1 MHCKDREGRIIH
13 KDNGQDNFL
22 KGLYGTVLGRKFLK
36 ILINPTIS
44 KLGGAVLSTKLSSLL
59 VKPFIK
65 ANNIDMSDYTERAYV
80 SFNDFFTRDL
90 KPGKRFINRDKE
102 VLISP
107 SDGRVS
113 VYEIDDN
120 MTFNI
125 KDSYYTIE
133 SLTHSKKAANYYKGG
148 TCVIIRLCVDNYHR
162 YCYIDN
168 GYKTTNKFIEGVLHT
183 VNPVACEYYDIY
195 KENSRECSL
204 LHTENFGKVMQI
216 EVGALMVGKIVN
228 YDQVA
233 CIHRGDEKGKFEFGG
248 STIVLLFKKDTVDID
263 DDLIV
268 NTKNGYETAVKMG
281 ERIGKQ
287 IFS

>member
-65 ANNIDMSDYTERAYV
+65 ANNIDMSDYTEHAYA

-263 DDLIV
+263 DDLIE

>member
-65 ANNIDMSDYTERAYV
+65 TNNIDMSDYTERAYV

-263 DDLIV
+263 DDLIE

>member
-65 ANNIDMSDYTERAYV
+65 ANNIDMSDYTERAYA

-168 GYKTTNKFIEGVLHT
+168 GYKTTNKFIPGVLHT

-263 DDLIV
+263 DDLIE

>member
-65 ANNIDMSDYTERAYV
+65 ANNIDMSDYTERAYA

-263 DDLIV
+263 DDLIE

>member
-65 ANNIDMSDYTERAYV
+65 VNNIDMSDYTERAYA

-263 DDLIV
+263 DDLIE

>member
-1 MHCKDREGRIIH
+1 MHCKDREGRIVH

-22 KGLYGTVLGRKFLK
+22 KNLYGTSIGRKFLK
-36 ILINPTIS
+36 ILVNPCIS
-44 KLGGAVLSTKLSSLL
+44 KLGGAFLSTKLSSLL

-65 ANNIDMSDYTERAYV
+65 ANNIDMSDYTERAYA

-125 KDSYYTIE
+125 KDSYYTVE

-168 GYKTTNKFIEGVLHT
+168 GYKTTNKYIPGVLHT

-228 YDQVA
+228 YDEVA

-248 STIVLLFKKDTVDID
+248 STIVLLFKKDSVEID
-263 DDLIV
+263 DDLIE

-287 IFS
+287 LFS

>member
-263 DDLIV
+263 DDLIE
-268 NTKNGYETAVKMG
+268 NTKNGFETAVKMG

>member
-65 ANNIDMSDYTERAYV
+65 ANNIDMSDYTERAYA

-148 TCVIIRLCVDNYHR
+148 TCVIIRFCVDNYHR
-162 YCYIDN
+162 FCYIDN
-168 GYKTTNKFIEGVLHT
+168 GYKPTNKFIEGVLHT

-233 CIHRGDEKGKFEFGG
+233 CILRGDEKGKFEFGG

-263 DDLIV
+263 DDLIE

-287 IFS
+287 LFS

>member
-1 MHCKDREGRIIH
+1 MHCKNREGKIVH

-22 KGLYGTVLGRKFLK
+22 KNLYGTSIGRKFLK
-36 ILINPTIS
+36 ILINPCIS
-44 KLGGAVLSTKLSSLL
+44 KLGGAFLSTKLSSLL

-65 ANNIDMSDYTERAYV
+65 ANNIDMSDYTERAYA

-133 SLTHSKKAANYYKGG
+133 SLTHSKKATNYYKGG

-168 GYKTTNKFIEGVLHT
+168 GYKTTNKFIPGVLHT

-248 STIVLLFKKDTVDID
+248 STIVLLFKKDAVEID
-263 DDLIV
+263 DDLIE

-287 IFS
+287 LFL

>member
-44 KLGGAVLSTKLSSLL
+44 KLGGAALSTKLSSLL

-65 ANNIDMSDYTERAYV
+65 ANNIDMSDYTERAYA

-263 DDLIV
+263 DDLIE

>member
-1 MHCKDREGRIIH
+1 MHCKDREGRIVH

-22 KGLYGTVLGRKFLK
+22 KNLYGTSIGRKFLK
-36 ILINPTIS
+36 ILVNPYIS
-44 KLGGAVLSTKLSSLL
+44 KLGGAFLSTKLSSLL

-65 ANNIDMSDYTERAYV
+65 SNNIDMSDYTERAYA

-125 KDSYYTIE
+125 KDSYYTVE

-168 GYKTTNKFIEGVLHT
+168 GYKTTNKYIPGVLHT

-263 DDLIV
+263 DDLIE
-268 NTKNGYETAVKMG
+268 NTKNGFETAVKMG
-281 ERIGKQ
+281 ERIGTQ
-287 IFS
+287 LFS

>member
-1 MHCKDREGRIIH
+1 MHCKDRNGRVIH

-22 KGLYGTVLGRKFLK
+22 KGLYGTALGRKFLK

-44 KLGGAVLSTKLSSLL
+44 RLGGALLSTKMSSLL

-248 STIVLLFKKDTVDID
+248 STIVLLFKKDTVEID
-263 DDLIV
+263 DDLIE

>member
-44 KLGGAVLSTKLSSLL
+44 KLVGAALSTKLSSLL

-65 ANNIDMSDYTERAYV
+65 ANNIDMSDYTERVYV

-263 DDLIV
+263 DDLIE

>member
-1 MHCKDREGRIIH
+1 MHCKDREGRIVH

-22 KGLYGTVLGRKFLK
+22 KNLYGTSIGRKFLK
-36 ILINPTIS
+36 ILINPCIS
-44 KLGGAVLSTKLSSLL
+44 KLGGAFLSTKLSSLL

-65 ANNIDMSDYTERAYV
+65 ANNIDMSDYTERAYA

-120 MTFNI
+120 MSFNI

-168 GYKTTNKFIEGVLHT
+168 GYKTTNKYIPGVLHT

-248 STIVLLFKKDTVDID
+248 STIVLLFKKDAVEID
-263 DDLIV
+263 DDLIE
-268 NTKNGYETAVKMG
+268 NTKNGYETVVKMG

-287 IFS
+287 LFS

>member
-65 ANNIDMSDYTERAYV
+65 ANNIDMSDYTERAYA

-168 GYKTTNKFIEGVLHT
+168 GYKTTNKFIPGVLHT

-248 STIVLLFKKDTVDID
+248 STIVLLFKKDAVEID
-263 DDLIV
+263 DDLIE

-287 IFS
+287 LFS

>member
-1 MHCKDREGRIIH
+1 MHCKNREGKIVF

-22 KGLYGTVLGRKFLK
+22 KNLYGTSIGRNFLK
-36 ILINPTIS
+36 ILINPSIS
-44 KLGGAVLSTKLSSLL
+44 RLGGAFLSTKLSSLL

-65 ANNIDMSDYTERAYV
+65 ANNIDMSDYTERSYS

-120 MTFNI
+120 MAFNI

-162 YCYIDN
+162 YCYLDS
-168 GYKTTNKFIEGVLHT
+168 GYKTSNKFIPGVLHT
-183 VNPVACEYYDIY
+183 VNPVACEHYDIY

-248 STIVLLFKKDTVDID
+248 STIVLLFKKDSVEID
-263 DDLIV
+263 DDLIE

-287 IFS
+287 LFS

>member
-44 KLGGAVLSTKLSSLL
+44 KLGGAVLSTKMSSLL

-65 ANNIDMSDYTERAYV
+65 ANNIDMSDYTERAYA

-263 DDLIV
+263 DDLIE

>member
-1 MHCKDREGRIIH
+1 MHCKDREGRIVH

-22 KGLYGTVLGRKFLK
+22 KNLYGTSIGRKFLK
-36 ILINPTIS
+36 ILINPCIS
-44 KLGGAVLSTKLSSLL
+44 KLGGAFLSTKLSSLL

-65 ANNIDMSDYTERAYV
+65 ANNIDMSDYTERAYA

-125 KDSYYTIE
+125 KDSYYTVE

-248 STIVLLFKKDTVDID
+248 STIVLLFKKDAVEID
-263 DDLIV
+263 DDLIE

-287 IFS
+287 LFS

>member
-263 DDLIV
+263 DDLIE

>member
-65 ANNIDMSDYTERAYV
+65 ANNIDMSDYTERAYA

-248 STIVLLFKKDTVDID
+248 SKFVLLFKKDTVDID
-263 DDLIV
+263 DDLIE

>member
-1 MHCKDREGRIIH
+1 MHCKDRNGRVIH

-22 KGLYGTVLGRKFLK
+22 KGLYGTTLGRKFLK

-44 KLGGAVLSTKLSSLL
+44 KLGGALLSTKMSSLL

-65 ANNIDMSDYTERAYV
+65 ANNIDMSDYTERAYA

-102 VLISP
+102 VIISP

-113 VYEIDDN
+113 VYEIDEN

-168 GYKTTNKFIEGVLHT
+168 GYKTTNKFIKGVLHT

-248 STIVLLFKKDTVDID
+248 STIVLLFKKDTVEID
-263 DDLIV
+263 DDLIE

>member
-1 MHCKDREGRIIH
+1 MHCKDREGKIIY

-22 KGLYGTVLGRKFLK
+22 KKLYGTCLGRKILK
-36 ILINPTIS
+36 ILINPRIS
-44 KLGGAVLSTKLSSLL
+44 RLGGAFLSTKMSSLL
-59 VKPFIK
+59 VNPFIK
-65 ANNIDMSDYTERAYV
+65 ANNIDMSDYTERSYE

-125 KDSYYTIE
+125 KDSYYTVE

-168 GYKTTNKFIEGVLHT
+168 GYKTSNKFIPGVLHT

-228 YDQVA
+228 YDEVA

-248 STIVLLFKKDTVDID
+248 STIVLLFKKDSVEID
-263 DDLIV
+263 DDLIE

-287 IFS
+287 MFS

>member
-263 DDLIV
+263 DDLIEK
-268 NTKNGYETAVKMG
+268 TKIGYETAVKMG

>member
-1 MHCKDREGRIIH
+1 MHCKDRNGRVIH

-22 KGLYGTVLGRKFLK
+22 KGLYGTAFGRKFLK

-44 KLGGAVLSTKLSSLL
+44 RLGGALLSTKMSSLL

-248 STIVLLFKKDTVDID
+248 STIVLLFKKDTVEID
-263 DDLIV
+263 DDLIE

>member
-65 ANNIDMSDYTERAYV
+65 ANNIDMSDYTEREYA

-263 DDLIV
+263 DDLIE

>member
-65 ANNIDMSDYTERAYV
+65 ANNIDMSDYTERAYA

-248 STIVLLFKKDTVDID
+248 STIVLLFKKDAVEID
-263 DDLIV
+263 DDLIE

-287 IFS
+287 LFS

>member
-1 MHCKDREGRIIH
+1 
-13 KDNGQDNFL
+13 
-22 KGLYGTVLGRKFLK
+22 
-36 ILINPTIS
+36 
-44 KLGGAVLSTKLSSLL
+44 
-59 VKPFIK
+59 
-65 ANNIDMSDYTERAYV
+65 MSDYTERAYV

-195 KENSRECSL
+195 NENSRECSL

-216 EVGALMVGKIVN
+216 EAGALMVGKIVN

-263 DDLIV
+263 DDLIE

>member
-44 KLGGAVLSTKLSSLL
+44 KLGGAVLRTKLSSLL

-65 ANNIDMSDYTERAYV
+65 ANNIDMSDYTERAYA

-125 KDSYYTIE
+125 KDSFYTIE

-263 DDLIV
+263 DDLIE

>member
-1 MHCKDREGRIIH
+1 MHCKNREGQIVY

-22 KGLYGTVLGRKFLK
+22 KTLYGTALGRKFLK
-36 ILINPTIS
+36 ILINPCIS
-44 KLGGAVLSTKLSSLL
+44 RLGGAFLSTKISSLL

-65 ANNIDMSDYTERAYV
+65 ANNIDMSDYTEREYA

-113 VYEIDDN
+113 VYDIDDN
-120 MTFNI
+120 MMFNI

-148 TCVIIRLCVDNYHR
+148 ICVIIRLCVDNYHR
-162 YCYIDN
+162 YCYLDS
-168 GYKTTNKFIEGVLHT
+168 GYKTTNKFIPGVLHT
-183 VNPVACEYYDIY
+183 VNPVACEHYEIY

-248 STIVLLFKKDTVDID
+248 STIVLLFKKDTVEID
-263 DDLIV
+263 DDLIE
-268 NTKNGYETAVKMG
+268 NTKNGYETSVKMG

-287 IFS
+287 LFS

>member
-65 ANNIDMSDYTERAYV
+65 ANNIDMSDYTERAYA

-120 MTFNI
+120 MTLNI

-263 DDLIV
+263 DDLIE

>member
-22 KGLYGTVLGRKFLK
+22 KSLYGTVLGRKFLK

-44 KLGGAVLSTKLSSLL
+44 KLGGAVLSTKMSSLL

-65 ANNIDMSDYTERAYV
+65 ANNIDMSDYTERAYA

-263 DDLIV
+263 DDLIE